1 VKAAAP
7 ARQSPQNPEFFPMHD
22 HHAHVRHPHFHRSP
36 RTAIGAHSP
45 HRRLLLRASLLAAA
59 AGAVLPARAAPG
71 RGAEHRSLAFL
82 NTHTGER
89 LDAVYVDGGRY
100 QQDALAAI
108 DHLLRDHRTGEV
120 VPIDR
125 ALLDMLAR
133 LRDTLDTA
141 QPFHVISGYRSP
153 ATNARLAAASS
164 GVARRSLHVE
174 GRAID
179 IRVPGLPLDSVRRAA
194 VALRAGGVGFYR
206 GSDFVHLDTGRVRT
220 W

>member
-1 VKAAAP
+1 MPEHLDTAP
-7 ARQSPQNPEFFPMHD
+7 PSNQPRPTCTARD
-22 HHAHVRHPHFHRSP
+22 ARSD
-36 RTAIGAHSP
+36 
-45 HRRLLLRASLLAAA
+45 RRLVLRASLLAAI
-59 AGAVLPARAAPG
+59 GVAPL
-71 RGAEHRSLAFL
+71 RSHAMPRREPEPHRLAFL

-89 LDAVYVDGGRY
+89 LDVVYAERGRY
-100 QQDALAAI
+100 QDDALAAI

-120 VPIDR
+120 ASIDR
-125 ALLDMLAR
+125 TLLDALAG
-133 LRDTLDTA
+133 LRASLQTE

-164 GVARRSLHVE
+164 GVARRSLHLE

-179 IRVPGLPLDSVRRAA
+179 IRVPGRSLEQVRQAA
-194 VALRAGGVGFYR
+194 VSLKAGGVGYYR

>member
-1 VKAAAP
+1 
-7 ARQSPQNPEFFPMHD
+7 M
-22 HHAHVRHPHFHRSP
+22 
-36 RTAIGAHSP
+36 
-45 HRRLLLRASLLAAA
+45 LRASLLAAA
-59 AGAVLPARAAPG
+59 GAAPLSARAGLPG
-71 RGAEHRSLAFL
+71 RADHRSLAFL

-89 LDAVYVDGGRY
+89 LDVVYVDGGRY

-108 DHLLRDHRTGEV
+108 DRLLRDHRTDEV

-125 ALLDMLAR
+125 MLLDTLAR
-133 LRDTLDTA
+133 LRDSLDTT

-153 ATNARLAAASS
+153 ATNAHLAAASS
-164 GVARRSLHVE
+164 GVARRSLHME

-179 IRVPGLPLDSVRRAA
+179 IRLPGRPLEAVRRAA

-206 GSDFVHLDTGRVRT
+206 GSDFVHVDTGRVRT